1 MGLGLGGPTQYW
13 QCQDFGNIWSPN
25 PSLREPCLTLSKKL
39 FNIYHLVTMYAC
51 FVLHCSRM
59 AFWFIRQ
66 RKFDSICIQE
76 KKVVC
81 CVNHVSHSSL
91 WFAHQKNVQSDA
103 FHLWVWERAEEL
115 QIEWIHPFETW
126 DPTRPP
132 PTPHPDNV
140 INYATY
146 FSSTYFIKL
155 WWSKICSKS
164 LYRLQYSF
172 PRRNEMLQR
181 FTSFAYLCLK
191 LPTTDPHTET
201 SLMRSNAIKISDS
214 FC

>member
-1 MGLGLGGPTQYW
+1 MYILVK
-13 QCQDFGNIWSPN
+13 WSRQTEN
-25 PSLREPCLTLSKKL
+25 NLVSLTLSKKL

-81 CVNHVSHSSL
+81 CVNHVSPQFPLVCPS
-91 WFAHQKNVQSDA
+91 
-103 FHLWVWERAEEL
+103 EECSVRCIPL
-115 QIEWIHPFETW
+115 VSVRKGRRVADRVDLPIWNLRTP
-126 DPTRPP
+126 PTRPP

-164 LYRLQYSF
+164 LYRLHYSF
-172 PRRNEMLQR
+172 PRRDEMLQR

-201 SLMRSNAIKISDS
+201 SLRRSNAIKISDS